1 MENISS
7 ALFWD
12 WFSSTKVF
20 FVFTY
25 AVFFI
30 DHSLAET
37 ADSPFQSNLR
47 ISEMGS
53 EVLFQKGRKG
63 FVTTRGARGRTQKG
77 RQGFVPKWK

>member
-7 ALFWD
+7 ALFGA

-20 FVFTY
+20 FVFSY

-37 ADSPFQSNLR
+37 ADSPFRSNLR
-47 ISEMGS
+47 ISEKGAK
-53 EVLFQKGRKG
+53 VLFQKGRKG
-63 FVTTRGARGRTQKG
+63 FVPTRGAKGRTQ
-77 RQGFVPKWK
+77 